1 MSTGRVTQ
9 IYSNE
14 HSKMQNSAR
23 GQADIVL
30 EGKPAPRVMTL
41 ADFRKRYGSREDG
54 FKYEFNKG
62 RVEKYKSNMNAQHAH
77 IIRNLNRRFS
87 QTAAYAT
94 GAELIPEM
102 DQMTGTDQQRRPDIS
117 LWPDAKI
124 KSADDQ
130 VSEFVIEI
138 ISPTDRYEDIVL
150 KRREYFRAG
159 VRVAWYISPADQT
172 VSVYLSPTE
181 VTVCEG
187 PARCSAA
194 PVLPDF
200 EMTAAEVFQKNL

>member
-1 MSTGRVTQ
+1 
-9 IYSNE
+9 
-14 HSKMQNSAR
+14 MQNSAT
-23 GQADIVL
+23 GQKADTTPAI
-30 EGKPAPRVMTL
+30 KPAPRTLTL
-41 ADFRKRYGSREDG
+41 ADFRKKYGNREDG
-54 FKYEFNKG
+54 FKYEFNHG

-87 QTAAYAT
+87 RTAAYVA

-102 DQMTGTDQQRRPDIS
+102 DQVTGPNRQRRPDLS
-117 LWPDAKI
+117 LWPDVKI
-124 KSADDQ
+124 KTADER

-138 ISPTDRYEDIVL
+138 ISPTDRHEDIVL

-159 VRVAWYISPADQT
+159 VRVAWYISPAEQT
-172 VSVYLSPTE
+172 VSVYLSPTD

-187 PARCSAA
+187 PVRCSAA

-200 EMTAAEVFQKNL
+200 EISAADVSQINF